1 MLWLLTSAAWAL
13 GISVTP
19 PYVHVESAP
28 GAVVGRT
35 LAVRNTT
42 AHPIEVSVTLED
54 WWYRDEAHAFA
65 PPGTIERSAAAWSEI
80 SPATFRLAA
89 SERREVQL
97 ELRVPPDAE
106 GGAYAAVF
114 FEARP
119 PDPNAP
125 SMRIGSL
132 TLVEIGNV
140 PAPQVTL
147 GTPRVEIPDGRVHVR
162 LPVDQEG
169 ATHTFSQ
176 FKGIVRREDGDV
188 IARVSSEQMRFLP
201 GQDRVLDVVVEHTL
215 TPGIYTVDGVVV
227 SNNTGPKPVPSTRF
241 VVP

>member
-1 MLWLLTSAAWAL
+1 
-13 GISVTP
+13 
-19 PYVHVESAP
+19 VHVEAAP
-28 GAVVGRT
+28 GSVVGRT

-42 AHPIEVSVTLED
+42 PHPIEVSVTLED

-65 PPGTIERSAAAWSEI
+65 PPGTIERSAAVWSEI
-80 SPATFRLAA
+80 SPVRFRLAA

-97 ELRVPPDAE
+97 ELRVPPDAR

-119 PDPNAP
+119 PVPNAP

-132 TLVEIGNV
+132 TMVEIGDV
-140 PAPQVTL
+140 AAPSVVL
-147 GTPRVEIPDGRVHVR
+147 GSPRVEIPDGQVHVR

-176 FKGIVRREDGDV
+176 FKGIIRREDGDV
-188 IARVSSEQMRFLP
+188 VTRIASKEARFLP
-201 GQDRVLDVVVEHTL
+201 GQDRELDVVVDQPLE
-215 TPGIYTVDGVVV
+215 PGIYTVDGVLV
-227 SNNTGPKPVPSTRF
+227 SNNTGPLPVPSTRF

>member
-1 MLWLLTSAAWAL
+1 MWHLISTTAWAL
-13 GISVTP
+13 GLSVTP

-42 AHPIEVSVTLED
+42 SHPIEVTVTLED
-54 WWYRDEAHAFA
+54 WWYRDEEHAFA

-97 ELRVPPDAE
+97 ELRVPPDAR

-119 PDPNAP
+119 PDPRAP
-125 SMRIGSL
+125 AMRIGSL
-132 TLVEIGNV
+132 TLVEVGDSPPPSV
-140 PAPQVTL
+140 TVGKPAID
-147 GTPRVEIPDGRVHVR
+147 IPDGRVHVR

-169 ATHTFSQ
+169 TTHTFSQ
-176 FKGIVRREDGDV
+176 FKGIIRREDGHV
-188 IARVSSEQMRFLP
+188 VTRIASAERRFLP
-201 GQDRVLDVVVEHTL
+201 GQDRVVDVPVEHAL
-215 TPGIYTVDGVVV
+215 EPGIYTVDGVLV
-227 SNNTGPKPVPSTRF
+227 SSNAAPRPVPSTRF